1 MPGKHLYIIE
11 IDCHMKGC
19 ISLELQLAIDLLN
32 KEEAAKLAKKVEEYV
47 DIVEIGTPIVINEGL
62 PSVQHLNE
70 NISNAKVLADLKIMD
85 AADYE
90 VSQAVKFGADVVTI
104 LGVAEDASIKA
115 AVEEAHKHSK
125 ELLVDMIA
133 VQDLETRA
141 KELDEMGAD
150 YIAVH
155 TGYDL
160 QAEGQSPL
168 DSLRTVKSV
177 IKNSKVAVA
186 GGIKPDTI
194 KDIVT
199 EEPDLVIVGGGIANA
214 DDPVEAAKQCRDAIE
229 GR

>member
-1 MPGKHLYIIE
+1 
-11 IDCHMKGC
+11 MK
-19 ISLELQLAIDLLN
+19 LQLAIDLLN
-32 KEEAAKLAKKVEEYV
+32 KEDAAKLAQEVEEFV
-47 DIVEIGTPIVINEGL
+47 DVIEIGTPIVINEGL
-62 PSVQHLNE
+62 PAVELMSKSVSKPQ
-70 NISNAKVLADLKIMD
+70 VLADLKIMD

-90 VSQAVKFGADVVTI
+90 VSQAVKFGADITTI

-115 AVEEAHKHSK
+115 AIDEAHKHNK

-133 VQDLETRA
+133 VQDIEKRA

-160 QAEGQSPL
+160 QAQGQSPL
-168 DSLRTVKSV
+168 ENLRKVKSV

-194 KDIVT
+194 ESIVS
-199 EEPDLVIVGGGIANA
+199 EDPDLVIVGGGIANA
-214 DDPVEAAKQCRDAIE
+214 DDPKAAAKQCRDAIE

>member
-1 MPGKHLYIIE
+1 M
-11 IDCHMKGC
+11 
-19 ISLELQLAIDLLN
+19 ELQLAIDLLN
-32 KEEAAKLAKKVEEYV
+32 KEDAAELANKVKDYV

-62 PSVQHLNE
+62 PAVQHLND
-70 NISNAKVLADLKIMD
+70 NIEGVKVLADLKIMD

-90 VSQAVKFGADVVTI
+90 VSQAVKFGADVITI

-115 AVEEAHKHSK
+115 AVEEAHKSGK

-133 VQDLETRA
+133 VQDLEKRA
-141 KELDEMGAD
+141 KELDDLGAD

-168 DSLRTVKSV
+168 ESLRKVKSV
-177 IKNSKVAVA
+177 ISNSKVAVA

-194 KDIVT
+194 KDIVS
-199 EEPDLVIVGGGIANA
+199 ENPDLIIVGGGIANA
-214 DDPVEAAKQCRDAIE
+214 DDPVEAAKQCRDVVDAHTNA
-229 GR
+229 